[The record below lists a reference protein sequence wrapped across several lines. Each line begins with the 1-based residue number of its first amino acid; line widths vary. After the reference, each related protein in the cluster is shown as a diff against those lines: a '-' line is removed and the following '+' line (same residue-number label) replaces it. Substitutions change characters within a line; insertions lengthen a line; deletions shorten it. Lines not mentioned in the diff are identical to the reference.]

1 MGNSNTATINKY
13 DYDVVIL
20 GAGPVGLTIAN
31 YLGLQGVKTLVAEQ
45 LDRLIDYPRAIGI
58 DDESLRTLQS
68 LDVIDEVLPHI
79 TPDHAMRFLTPSGRC
94 FADIQPTTREFGW
107 SRRNAFVQPQVDAVL
122 LEGLSRFDC
131 VTVEFNSCLKDF
143 SQDDRGV
150 TLNFDSPN
158 TPPTTISCKY
168 LIACDGGNSY
178 IRQSLNIPFEGK
190 TAPNKWI
197 VIDVADDPLAT
208 PHVYLCCD
216 PVRPYVSAALPHAI
230 RRFEFMVM
238 PNETEEELSQPHR
251 IRELLSKVVPDP
263 DNVNVIRQRV
273 YTHNAR
279 LAGQFKIG
287 RILLAGDAA
296 HIMPVWQGQGYNTG
310 IRDASNLAW
319 KLSMVI
325 KDQADD
331 GLLETY
337 QVERK
342 AHAKAMIDLSVMA
355 GNVLAPP
362 KKWQGQLR
370 DTCSFAVNVVPAL
383 KRYLVEM
390 KFKPMP
396 VYADGIVI
404 HKRSIKQSLIGK
416 MFIQPNVYLKN
427 DDNAHKLDE
436 ILGNSFAILSWE
448 CDAANKMSDNTKQ
461 QWQSIGARFIKVV
474 PKERL
479 RAIEISETADEL
491 VIGDDL
497 DIRTWLG
504 QRDNISTVFIRP
516 DRFVAA
522 TCNAQELNTVSE
534 ELFRKL
540 HLTRD

>member
-158 TPPTTISCKY
+158 TPPNTISCKY

-279 LAGQFKIG
+279 LAGRFKIG

-436 ILGNSFAILSWE
+436 ILGNNFAILSWE